1 MAHHHAHRDAEE
13 LEAHHRDASV
23 GEASPVML
31 ISFAATLLVGL
42 AAGVLVVGTIP
53 RLAPLPP

>member
-1 MAHHHAHRDAEE
+1 MAHHHAPRATEE
-13 LEAHHRDASV
+13 PEAHHRDASV
-23 GEASPVML
+23 GEVPPVML

-42 AAGVLVVGTIP
+42 AAGVLVVVTIS